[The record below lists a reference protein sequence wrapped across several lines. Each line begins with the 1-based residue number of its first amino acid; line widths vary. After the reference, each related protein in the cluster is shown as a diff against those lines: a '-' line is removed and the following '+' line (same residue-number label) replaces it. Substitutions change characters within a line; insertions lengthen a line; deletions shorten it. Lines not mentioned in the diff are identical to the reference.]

1 MDINYR
7 KASGYSVSITWDKKC
22 RSTKKKKKH
31 GIKSPVTGQ
40 LCKMIS

>member
-22 RSTKKKKKH
+22 RSTKKKKKN
-31 GIKSPVTGQ
+31 GIKNTKTGQ
-40 LCKMIS
+40 IKKYIF